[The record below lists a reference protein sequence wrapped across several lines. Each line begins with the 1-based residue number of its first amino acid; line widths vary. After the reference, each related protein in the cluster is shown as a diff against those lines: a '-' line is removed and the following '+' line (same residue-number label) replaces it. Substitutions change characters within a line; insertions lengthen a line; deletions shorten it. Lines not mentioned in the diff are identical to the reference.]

1 MVEQVTALIGT
12 IVPQYQELLD
22 SSRHLSTGNEEQVVK
37 VRSTLQAA
45 SGMTHSFRKMLAE
58 TDDLSLRTA
67 NRAEVAAQLST
78 TTDDIAERLREYAS
92 TVLETSASIE
102 EMAITF
108 RETSANIA
116 DLTASTGQTASSI
129 TEITSS
135 IAHVRDHAH
144 RTSEHSEDVRVKAQ
158 EGMMAMVATN
168 KVMGDIEE
176 ANQES
181 HACINRLAAHS
192 ERVGEFLAII
202 QEVAKQTNLLSLN
215 ASIIAAQSGEG
226 GRAFAVVA
234 EEVSALAHRTAQS
247 ATGIQLLVQDI
258 RQETSAA
265 QQSVS
270 RGMERAAAGVQT
282 CHRTEDI
289 LSTIERYAVE
299 ASEMV
304 KKIAQAT
311 EEQATGSR
319 LITQEVEKNL
329 QRVQQITRAM
339 QEQERGAAHIVRTLE
354 EMKSLLATITS
365 SVEEQSKGNHYYL
378 GSVNEDNQKS
388 SQLRQDAQEQ
398 LQAAETVE
406 GFIIETG
413 NLVEANALQAQ
424 QIAARIRAVADLTE
438 GLKKELEPFRV
449 TSATGG
455 NIS

>member
-1 MVEQVTALIGT
+1 
-12 IVPQYQELLD
+12 
-22 SSRHLSTGNEEQVVK
+22 
-37 VRSTLQAA
+37 
-45 SGMTHSFRKMLAE
+45 LA
-58 TDDLSLRTA
+58 T
-67 NRAEVAAQLST
+67 
-78 TTDDIAERLREYAS
+78 
-92 TVLETSASIE
+92 
-102 EMAITF
+102 
-108 RETSANIA
+108 
-116 DLTASTGQTASSI
+116 
-129 TEITSS
+129 
-135 IAHVRDHAH
+135 
-144 RTSEHSEDVRVKAQ
+144 
-158 EGMMAMVATN
+158 
-168 KVMGDIEE
+168 
-176 ANQES
+176 
-181 HACINRLAAHS
+181 HS

-234 EEVSALAHRTAQS
+234 EEVSALARRTAQS

-258 RQETSAA
+258 RQETTAA

-282 CHRTEDI
+282 CHRTVDI

-304 KKIAQAT
+304 KMIAQAT

-365 SVEEQSKGNHYYL
+365 SVEEQSKGNRYYL

-406 GFIIETG
+406 GFIVETG

-449 TSATGG
+449 TSARGES
-455 NIS
+455 IS